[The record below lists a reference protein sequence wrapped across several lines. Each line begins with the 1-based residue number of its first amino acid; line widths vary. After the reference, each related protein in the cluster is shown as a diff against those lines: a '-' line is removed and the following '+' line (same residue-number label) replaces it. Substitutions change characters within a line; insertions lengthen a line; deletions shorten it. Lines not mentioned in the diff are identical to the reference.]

1 MRVFHFLNAKYALQ
15 SLRTGRLKVARIDE
29 LDDPFELIGA
39 DLRDPKVRRGFQ
51 KNKERCAAT
60 FGYLSFTRRWQ
71 NLMLWSKYADRHQGV
86 VLEIEFPDEAAIPV
100 RYQKHRLKLDVAKI
114 MASGGVTQE
123 HVDAITATK
132 SKHWEY
138 QEEVRAAVSFAGETP
153 ENGHYFADVDIRGI
167 VIGALSQVSEAQ
179 IGEALPHDK
188 RIKVTHARL
197 AFGSYDIVRRKD
209 VPVKLITGKRR
220 ALAGGTT

>member
-51 KNKERCAAT
+51 KNKEHCAAR

-71 NLMLWSKYADRHQGV
+71 NLMLWSKYADRHQGA
-86 VLEIEFPDEAAIPV
+86 VLEIELPDEAAIPV

-114 MASGGVTQE
+114 MALGGVHSGARGCYYSDE
-123 HVDAITATK
+123 I
-132 SKHWEY
+132 
-138 QEEVRAAVSFAGETP
+138 ETLGVP
-153 ENGHYFADVDIRGI
+153 RGS
-167 VIGALSQVSEAQ
+167 AC
-179 IGEALPHDK
+179 
-188 RIKVTHARL
+188 RRL
-197 AFGSYDIVRRKD
+197 ICW
-209 VPVKLITGKRR
+209 
-220 ALAGGTT
+220 